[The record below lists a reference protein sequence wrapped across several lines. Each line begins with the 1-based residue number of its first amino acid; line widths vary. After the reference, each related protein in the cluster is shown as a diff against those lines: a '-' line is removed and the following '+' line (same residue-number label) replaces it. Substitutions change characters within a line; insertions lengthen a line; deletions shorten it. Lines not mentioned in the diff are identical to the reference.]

1 MSLSPK
7 LKKAEGQPDSIKTF
21 TLEFVI
27 EAKKELT
34 KLDKALQVQL
44 LKKLKSRLL
53 SPRVPSAKLRNMPD
67 CYKIKL
73 RASGVRLVY
82 EVIDQ
87 RLVVLVL
94 GVGRREDCAVYL
106 TAIKRLQ

>member
-1 MSLSPK
+1 MSSSLLPK
-7 LKKAEGQPDSIKTF
+7 NPKRQNDLIKIY

-27 EAKKELT
+27 EAKKELS
-34 KLDKALQVQL
+34 KLDKVLQVQL

-53 SPRVPSAKLRNMPD
+53 SPRVPAAKLSNMHD

-73 RASGVRLVY
+73 RASSLRRVY
-82 EVIDQ
+82 EVIDD

-94 GVGRREDCAVYL
+94 GVGKRDDNAAYV
-106 TAIKRLQ
+106 AAKKRLH